1 MTVMVDDAWLAVQC
15 WAEHG
20 RPRNYRIAAKHM
32 PDCSDPLEDRYRVR
46 MALMERFGFA
56 ADRVPDACHDLTW
69 LVSAESACAGFHKAL
84 PRKRPHAADRSTSSR
99 HGPGCQAWD
108 AVDLPVRGCQRGAG
122 SWYRLAMRPTKSAA
136 SASASRP
143 R

>member
-108 AVDLPVRGCQRGAG
+108 AGGPARARVAPAAG
-122 SWYRLAMRPTKSAA
+122 QPQIRQL
-136 SASASRP
+136 
-143 R
+143 

>member
-1 MTVMVDDAWLAVQC
+1 
-15 WAEHG
+15 
-20 RPRNYRIAAKHM
+20 M

-56 ADRVPDACHDLTW
+56 
-69 LVSAESACAGFHKAL
+69 GNAL
-84 PRKRPHAADRSTSSR
+84 MPQTGRRLHVMVLAAKRGTP
-99 HGPGCQAWD
+99 
-108 AVDLPVRGCQRGAG
+108 VDLPVRGCQLGAG